1 MEKVLKVLLV
11 NIVLL
16 KNFWKDT
23 NMKRHLSMLVTW
35 ERGKQILIWTYPND
49 DLWNLKFST

>member
-1 MEKVLKVLLV
+1 V